1 MYKKYKKIVASM
13 LVLIIMLTNLN
24 VIGLHIGEVIAADL
38 NNQNSK
44 TKNQNVEMD
53 VYFLEKED
61 KKAYEA
67 TKNIGEENKIIAQIM
82 VKNSGYLKNAK
93 IKFEE
98 SNFNILET
106 INSEFISHVNTQN
119 NEIELKQIDAGENIK
134 IEIPIE
140 FKSSENYNPKQFNL
154 VNKIKISGIYV
165 DNKANQNEIEKEL
178 FLSLNWNTISEA
190 YLQAN
195 VSKFV
200 PFNINGQK
208 GLIMQTIITSGV
220 KENSAPIKNTELK
233 IEIPNINN
241 IPPKDIK
248 VNANNMSA
256 TSGEENAIS
265 FNENNYEIKDGIITI
280 NTQNIKDENENI
292 SWKKQGNDE
301 YVITY
306 IYPEEALNGE
316 QTSLNLK
323 VNSNITLYNAHETVL
338 QANNENTIDI
348 QGKIGNVVDF
358 HVEVTENLSK
368 GQIYTN
374 YISADKQE
382 IIYNEKI
389 TANVGLSSLIDEI
402 VIEQNADTFK
412 SEKMQGSTT
421 YANQNYAYY
430 KSISIS
436 KENLKKILGEEGYI
450 KIYSG
455 STEIATIDK
464 NMQVNENGILELNV
478 SELDIN
484 SIKIKTSKP
493 QIEGKLEISI
503 QKAIK
508 TDIGY
513 SKEQISNF
521 EKINASLKM
530 VASLNGEI
538 LVEQN
543 AEANINLVEPQT
555 KVELM
560 SNIKDLSTIVKNE
573 NIELRAILNTASN
586 YNKLYT
592 NPKIILEF
600 PSYVEQIDIKNIELL
615 YEDELIK
622 EKEELKVAPDG
633 TKILEISLKGTQT
646 KYSKDDI
653 TGGTNILITA
663 DITTNN
669 LTPSKEDTIVMT
681 VINEN
686 EQTKV
691 NMNVN
696 FVAPIGIVTVNK
708 ILNYAQ
714 GKEVTA
720 LTSNEEVTLEVQEES
735 RNAVAEIQIINNYRK
750 PIKNVK
756 ILGRTFT
763 QGTTNTEKTSENL
776 NNTLNIPML
785 SAIRSN
791 GVENVTIYYSENGN
805 ADKDLNNP
813 ANGWKQEVTDFS
825 NIKSYLIELN
835 NNEDMNVGESV
846 KFSYNMQVPEGLN
859 YSQIASSL
867 YTVYFDNEQEEQI
880 LEDRATSRIVTLSTG
895 VAPELKVKLTSSM
908 AENSIVRDGSYV
920 RFIAEVENQGT
931 VDAKNTKLNITAPRD
946 ENEIGRYV
954 TLHTEYKEEDF
965 FNGYDDSEEPLKT
978 INIGELKA
986 GQKVKVEFDIKIQ
999 SVKINST
1006 ENSELLIPMVVKAIA
1021 DDMQK
1026 EVSSNEYILKAEK
1039 ANIALMV
1046 KHSMTTDSIL
1056 IKGDELTYTAKVDQ
1070 KNNHNSLKNVSIK
1083 MKIPKGLEIEEA
1095 TVENLVTLEEEIV
1108 ADINI
1113 NKNTNIVEFIVQEL
1127 YIGSEIN
1134 CNVKTKIGDI
1144 TGEISPT
1151 VTAVVDKEEYT
1162 GNIIKNTV
1170 SKLNFTIVQAKL
1182 DNPYVKEDEKI
1193 TFEYTVKN
1201 TSNVYSSDFTFENI
1215 VPEGMKIVDVE
1226 TIIGSESVK
1235 IKNYDEEKL
1244 VINKTFKEG
1253 QTIKFRVTM
1262 QANLLPEGEKQKE
1275 IENYA
1280 SIYAQGFDK
1289 IESNKV
1295 KVTIEYNEEAY
1306 RGEED
1311 TPDDPNNPNNPTDN
1325 KKVISGLAW
1334 LDANANGERD
1344 DGEMLLPGIEVR
1356 LLNKKTNKVIKTD
1369 ATSSNGEYIFSGID
1383 EGEYLVVF
1391 VYDTGL
1397 YKLAE
1402 YRKNNVSQSTNS
1414 DFINVTMDI
1423 NGKEQTVAV
1432 SDTIKITNSNAR
1444 NIDIGLIEL
1453 DKSDMKLDKYISSV
1467 TVTYGNTVKT
1477 YSYNNLK
1484 VAKVEIPAKELKNA
1498 TVIVDYKIVVTNEG
1512 SIANYVKK
1520 VVDYTPKDMKF
1531 NSELNKDWYAAS
1543 NGDLYNSSLANTK
1556 IEAGQSKEL
1565 TLTLTKKMTENNVGI
1580 VNNNAEIYEVYNE
1593 EGKKDIDSIA
1603 GNKVSG
1609 EDDMSA
1615 ADLVIS
1621 VKTGDAIIYTL
1632 IISSIICTIAAV
1644 SIYYIRKIVLRRM

>member
-1 MYKKYKKIVASM
+1 MYKKCKKIVASM
-13 LVLIIMLTNLN
+13 LVLLIMLTNLN
-24 VIGLHIGEVIAADL
+24 VIGIHIGEAIAANL

-53 VYFLEKED
+53 TYFLEKED
-61 KKAYEA
+61 KKTYEA
-67 TKNIGEENKIIAQIM
+67 TKNIGEENKIIAQIT

-98 SNFNILET
+98 ANFNILET

-119 NEIELKQIDAGENIK
+119 NEIILNQIDAGESVR

-140 FKSSENYNPKQFNL
+140 FKNSESYNPNQFST
-154 VNKIKISGIYV
+154 VNKSKISGIYV

-178 FLSLNWNTISEA
+178 LLSLNWNTTSEA
-190 YLQAN
+190 YVQAN

-200 PFNINGQK
+200 PFNINEQK
-208 GLIMQTIITSGV
+208 GLIVQTIITSGV
-220 KENSAPIKNTELK
+220 KENSAPIKNTQLK

-248 VNANNMSA
+248 VNANSMVA
-256 TSGEENAIS
+256 TRGEENGVS

-292 SWKKQGNDE
+292 SWKKQGQDE
-301 YVITY
+301 YIITY
-306 IYPEEALNGE
+306 IYPEEALNGN

-323 VNSNITLYNAHETVL
+323 VNSNITLYNANETIL
-338 QANNENTIDI
+338 KANNENTIEI
-348 QGKIGNVVDF
+348 QEKIGNVVDF
-358 HVEVTENLSK
+358 EVEMDENLSK
-368 GQIYTN
+368 GQIYAN
-374 YISADKQE
+374 YISTEKQE

-389 TANVGLSSLIDEI
+389 TANVGLASLIDQI
-402 VIEQNADTFK
+402 VIEQKADTFM
-412 SEKMQGSTT
+412 SEKVQGSTT

-430 KSISIS
+430 KNINIS
-436 KENLKKILGEEGYI
+436 KENLMKILGEEGYI

-455 STEIATIDK
+455 STEMLAMDT
-464 NMQVNENGILELNV
+464 NMQANENGMLELNIN
-478 SELDIN
+478 ELDIN
-484 SIKIKTSKP
+484 NIKIQTSKP
-493 QIEGKLEISI
+493 QTEGKLEINL

-513 SKEQISNF
+513 SKKQISNF
-521 EKINASLKM
+521 EKINAQLKM

-543 AEANINLVEPQT
+543 AEANTNLVEPQT
-555 KVELM
+555 KIELT
-560 SNIKDLSTIVKNE
+560 SNMKDLSTIVKNE
-573 NIELRAILNTASN
+573 NIEIRAILDTTSN

-646 KYSKDDI
+646 KYSKDTI

-669 LTPSKEDTIVMT
+669 LTPSKEDVITMT

-686 EQTKV
+686 EQTKT
-691 NMNVN
+691 NMNIN

-708 ILNYAQ
+708 ISNYVE
-714 GKEVTA
+714 GKEITA
-720 LTSNEEVTLEVQEES
+720 LTSNEEATLEVQENAK
-735 RNAVAEIQIINNYRK
+735 NAVSEIQVINNYSN

-756 ILGRTFT
+756 ILGRTLA
-763 QGTTNTEKTSENL
+763 QGTTNTENISENL

-785 SAIRSN
+785 NAIQTSN
-791 GVENVTIYYSENGN
+791 AENATIYYSENGN
-805 ADKDLNNP
+805 ANKDINNP
-813 ANGWKQEVTDFS
+813 ENAWKQEISDFS
-825 NIKSYLIELN
+825 SVKSYLIELN
-835 NNEDMNVGESV
+835 DNGNMNVGDSV
-846 KFSYNMQVPEGLN
+846 KFTYDMQVPENLN
-859 YSQIASSL
+859 YSQTASSL

-880 LEDRATSRIVTLSTG
+880 LEDRATSRMVTLSTG
-895 VAPELKVKLTSSM
+895 VAPELKVKLSSKVP
-908 AENSIVRDGSYV
+908 ENSIVRDGAYV

-931 VDAKNTKLNITAPRD
+931 VDAKNTKLNITAPSS
-946 ENEIGRYV
+946 ENEIGSYV

-965 FNGYDDSEEPLKT
+965 ANGYEDSTEPLKT

-986 GQKVKVEFDIKIQ
+986 GQKVKVEFDIKIE
-999 SVKINST
+999 SVQINST
-1006 ENSELLIPMVVKAIA
+1006 EKPELVIPMVAKAIA

-1026 EVSSNEYILKAEK
+1026 EVSSNEYILKAAK
-1039 ANIALMV
+1039 ADIALMV
-1046 KHSMTTDSIL
+1046 KHSMTTDSVL
-1056 IKGDELTYTAKVDQ
+1056 IKDDELIYTAKVEQ
-1070 KNNHNSLKNVSIK
+1070 RNNHNSLKNVSIK
-1083 MKIPKGLEIEEA
+1083 VKVPTGLEIEEA
-1095 TVENLVTLEEEIV
+1095 TVENLVTSEEEIV
-1108 ADINI
+1108 ANINI
-1113 NKNTNIVEFIVQEL
+1113 NKNTNIVEFIIQEL

-1144 TGEISPT
+1144 VGEISPT
-1151 VTAVVDKEEYT
+1151 VTAVVNEQEYI
-1162 GNIIKNTV
+1162 GNVIKNTV
-1170 SKLNFTIVQAKL
+1170 SKLNFTIVQSKL
-1182 DNPYVKEDEKI
+1182 DNTYVKEDEQI

-1201 TSNVYSSDFTFENI
+1201 TSDVYSSDFTFENI
-1215 VPEGMKIVDVE
+1215 VPEGMKIIDVE
-1226 TIIGSESVK
+1226 TIMDNESVK

-1244 VINKTFKEG
+1244 VINRTFKEG
-1253 QTIKFRVTM
+1253 QTVKFRVTM

-1280 SIYAQGFDK
+1280 SIYAKGFDK

-1306 RGEED
+1306 RGEEEN
-1311 TPDDPNNPNNPTDN
+1311 PDDPNHPTDN
-1325 KKVISGLAW
+1325 KKVISGVAW
-1334 LDANANGERD
+1334 LDENSNGERD
-1344 DGEMLLPGIEVR
+1344 DSESLLPGIEVR
-1356 LLNKKTNKVIKTD
+1356 LLNKKTNRVIKTD
-1369 ATSSNGEYIFSGID
+1369 ATSSNGEYVFNGID

-1391 VYDTGL
+1391 VYNTQL
-1397 YKLAE
+1397 YKLTE
-1402 YRKNNVSQSTNS
+1402 YKKNNVSQSTNS
-1414 DFINVTMDI
+1414 DFINVTMEI
-1423 NGKEQTVAV
+1423 SGKEQTVAA

-1453 DKSDMKLDKYISSV
+1453 DKSDMRLDKYISAV

-1477 YSYNNLK
+1477 YNYNNLK

-1498 TVIVDYKIVVTNEG
+1498 TVIVEYKIVVTNEG

-1531 NSELNKDWYAAS
+1531 NSELNRDWYVAS

-1565 TLTLTKKMTENNVGI
+1565 SLTLTKKMTENNVGI

-1593 EGKKDIDSIA
+1593 EGKQDIDSVA

-1632 IISSIICTIAAV
+1632 IISSLICATVAV

>member
-1 MYKKYKKIVASM
+1 MYKKCKKIVASM
-13 LVLIIMLTNLN
+13 LVLLIMLTNLN
-24 VIGLHIGEVIAADL
+24 VIGIHIGEAIAANL

-53 VYFLEKED
+53 TYFLEKED
-61 KKAYEA
+61 KKTYEA
-67 TKNIGEENKIIAQIM
+67 TKNIGEENKIIAQIT

-98 SNFNILET
+98 ANFNILET

-119 NEIELKQIDAGENIK
+119 NEIILNQIDVGESVR

-140 FKSSENYNPKQFNL
+140 FKNSESYNPNQFST
-154 VNKIKISGIYV
+154 VNKSKISGIYV

-178 FLSLNWNTISEA
+178 LLSLNWNTTSEA
-190 YLQAN
+190 YVQAN

-200 PFNINGQK
+200 PFNINEQK
-208 GLIMQTIITSGV
+208 GLIVQTIITSVV
-220 KENSAPIKNTELK
+220 KENSAPIKNTQLK

-248 VNANNMSA
+248 VNANSMVA
-256 TSGEENAIS
+256 TRGEENGVS

-292 SWKKQGNDE
+292 SWKKQGQDE
-301 YVITY
+301 YIITY
-306 IYPEEALNGE
+306 IYPEEALNGN

-323 VNSNITLYNAHETVL
+323 VNSNITLYNANETIL
-338 QANNENTIDI
+338 KANNENTIEI
-348 QGKIGNVVDF
+348 QEKIGNVVDF
-358 HVEVTENLSK
+358 EVEMDENLSK
-368 GQIYTN
+368 GQIYAN
-374 YISADKQE
+374 YISTEKQE

-389 TANVGLSSLIDEI
+389 TANVGLASLIDQI
-402 VIEQNADTFK
+402 VIEQKADTFM
-412 SEKMQGSTT
+412 SEKVQGSTT

-430 KSISIS
+430 KNINIS
-436 KENLKKILGEEGYI
+436 KENLMKILGEEGYI

-455 STEIATIDK
+455 STEMLAMDT
-464 NMQVNENGILELNV
+464 NMQANENGMLELNIN
-478 SELDIN
+478 ELDIN
-484 SIKIKTSKP
+484 NIKIQTSKP
-493 QIEGKLEISI
+493 QTEGKLEINL

-513 SKEQISNF
+513 SKKQISNF
-521 EKINASLKM
+521 EKINAQLKM

-543 AEANINLVEPQT
+543 AEANTNLVEPQT
-555 KVELM
+555 KIELT
-560 SNIKDLSTIVKNE
+560 SNMKDLSTIVKNE
-573 NIELRAILNTASN
+573 NIEIRAILDTTSN

-646 KYSKDDI
+646 KYSKDTI

-669 LTPSKEDTIVMT
+669 LTPSKEDVITMT

-686 EQTKV
+686 EQTKT
-691 NMNVN
+691 NMNIN

-708 ILNYAQ
+708 ISNYVE
-714 GKEVTA
+714 GKEITA
-720 LTSNEEVTLEVQEES
+720 LTSNEEATLEVQENAK
-735 RNAVAEIQIINNYRK
+735 NAVSEIQVINNYSN

-756 ILGRTFT
+756 ILGRTLA
-763 QGTTNTEKTSENL
+763 QGTTNTENISENL

-785 SAIRSN
+785 NAIQTSN
-791 GVENVTIYYSENGN
+791 AENATIYYSENGN
-805 ADKDLNNP
+805 ANKDINNP
-813 ANGWKQEVTDFS
+813 ENAWKQEISDFS
-825 NIKSYLIELN
+825 SVKSYLIELN
-835 NNEDMNVGESV
+835 DNGNMNVGDSV
-846 KFSYNMQVPEGLN
+846 KFTYDMQVPENLN
-859 YSQIASSL
+859 YSQTASSL

-880 LEDRATSRIVTLSTG
+880 LEDRATSRMVTLSTG
-895 VAPELKVKLTSSM
+895 VAPELKVKLSSKVP
-908 AENSIVRDGSYV
+908 ENSIVRDGAYV

-931 VDAKNTKLNITAPRD
+931 VDAKNTKLNITAPSS
-946 ENEIGRYV
+946 ENEIGSYV

-965 FNGYDDSEEPLKT
+965 ANGYEDSTEPLKT

-986 GQKVKVEFDIKIQ
+986 GQKVKVEFDIKIE
-999 SVKINST
+999 SVQINST
-1006 ENSELLIPMVVKAIA
+1006 EKPELVIPMVAKAIA

-1026 EVSSNEYILKAEK
+1026 EVSSNEYILKAAK
-1039 ANIALMV
+1039 ADIALMV
-1046 KHSMTTDSIL
+1046 KHSMTTDSVL
-1056 IKGDELTYTAKVDQ
+1056 IKDDELIYTAKVEQ
-1070 KNNHNSLKNVSIK
+1070 RNNHNSLKNVSIK
-1083 MKIPKGLEIEEA
+1083 VKVPTGLEIEEA
-1095 TVENLVTLEEEIV
+1095 TVENLVTSEEEIV
-1108 ADINI
+1108 ANINI
-1113 NKNTNIVEFIVQEL
+1113 NKNTNIVEFIIQEL

-1144 TGEISPT
+1144 VGEISPT
-1151 VTAVVDKEEYT
+1151 VTAVVNEQEYI
-1162 GNIIKNTV
+1162 GNVIKNTV
-1170 SKLNFTIVQAKL
+1170 SKLNFTIVQSKL
-1182 DNPYVKEDEKI
+1182 DNTYVKEDEQI

-1201 TSNVYSSDFTFENI
+1201 TSDVYSSDFTFENI
-1215 VPEGMKIVDVE
+1215 VPEGMKIIDVE
-1226 TIIGSESVK
+1226 TIMDNESVK

-1244 VINKTFKEG
+1244 VINRTFKEG
-1253 QTIKFRVTM
+1253 QTVKFRVTM

-1280 SIYAQGFDK
+1280 SIYAKGFDK

-1306 RGEED
+1306 RGEEEN
-1311 TPDDPNNPNNPTDN
+1311 PDDPNHPTDN
-1325 KKVISGLAW
+1325 KKVISGVAW
-1334 LDANANGERD
+1334 LDENSNGERD
-1344 DGEMLLPGIEVR
+1344 DSESLLPGIEVR
-1356 LLNKKTNKVIKTD
+1356 LLNKKTNRVIKTD
-1369 ATSSNGEYIFSGID
+1369 ATSSNGEYVFNGID

-1391 VYDTGL
+1391 VYNTQL
-1397 YKLAE
+1397 YKLTE
-1402 YRKNNVSQSTNS
+1402 YKKNNVSQSTNS
-1414 DFINVTMDI
+1414 DFINVTMEI
-1423 NGKEQTVAV
+1423 SGKEQTVAA

-1453 DKSDMKLDKYISSV
+1453 DKSDMRLDKYISAV

-1477 YSYNNLK
+1477 YNYNNLK

-1498 TVIVDYKIVVTNEG
+1498 TVIVEYKIVVTNEG

-1531 NSELNKDWYAAS
+1531 NSELNRDWYVAS

-1565 TLTLTKKMTENNVGI
+1565 SLTLTKKMTENNVGI

-1593 EGKKDIDSIA
+1593 EGKQDIDSVA

-1632 IISSIICTIAAV
+1632 IISSLICATVAV

>member
-1 MYKKYKKIVASM
+1 MYKKCKKIVASM
-13 LVLIIMLTNLN
+13 LVLLIMLTNLN
-24 VIGLHIGEVIAADL
+24 VIGIHIGEAIAANL

-53 VYFLEKED
+53 TYFLEKED
-61 KKAYEA
+61 KKTYEA
-67 TKNIGEENKIIAQIM
+67 TKNIGEENKIIAQIT

-98 SNFNILET
+98 ANFNILET

-119 NEIELKQIDAGENIK
+119 NEIILNQIDAGESVR

-140 FKSSENYNPKQFNL
+140 FKNSESYNPNQFSI
-154 VNKIKISGIYV
+154 VNKSKISGIYV

-178 FLSLNWNTISEA
+178 LLSLNWNTTSEA
-190 YLQAN
+190 YVQAN

-200 PFNINGQK
+200 PFNINEQK
-208 GLIMQTIITSGV
+208 GLIVQTIITSGV
-220 KENSAPIKNTELK
+220 KENSAPIKNTQLK

-248 VNANNMSA
+248 VNANSMVA
-256 TSGEENAIS
+256 TRGEENGVS

-292 SWKKQGNDE
+292 SWKKQGQDE
-301 YVITY
+301 YIITY
-306 IYPEEALNGE
+306 IYPEEALNGN
-316 QTSLNLK
+316 QTSLKLK
-323 VNSNITLYNAHETVL
+323 VNSNITLYNANETIL
-338 QANNENTIDI
+338 KANNENTIEI
-348 QGKIGNVVDF
+348 QEKIGNVVDF
-358 HVEVTENLSK
+358 EVEMDENLSK
-368 GQIYTN
+368 GQIYAN
-374 YISADKQE
+374 YISAEKQE

-389 TANVGLSSLIDEI
+389 TANVGLASLIDQI
-402 VIEQNADTFK
+402 VIEQKADTFM
-412 SEKMQGSTT
+412 SEKVQGSTT

-430 KSISIS
+430 KNINIS
-436 KENLKKILGEEGYI
+436 KENLMKILGEEGYI

-455 STEIATIDK
+455 STEIATIDT
-464 NMQVNENGILELNV
+464 NMQANENGMLELNI

-484 SIKIKTSKP
+484 NIKIQTSKP
-493 QIEGKLEISI
+493 QTEGKLEINF

-513 SKEQISNF
+513 SKNQISNF
-521 EKINASLKM
+521 EKINAQLKM

-543 AEANINLVEPQT
+543 AEANTNLVEPQT
-555 KVELM
+555 KIELT
-560 SNIKDLSTIVKNE
+560 SNMQDLSTIVKNE
-573 NIELRAILNTASN
+573 NIEIRSILDTTSN

-646 KYSKDDI
+646 KYSKDTI

-669 LTPSKEDTIVMT
+669 LTPSKEDVITMT

-686 EQTKV
+686 EQTKT
-691 NMNVN
+691 NMNIN

-708 ILNYAQ
+708 ISNYAE
-714 GKEVTA
+714 GKEITA
-720 LTSNEEVTLEVQEES
+720 LTSNEEATLEVQE
-735 RNAVAEIQIINNYRK
+735 NAKNAISEIQVINNYSNT
-750 PIKNVK
+750 IKNVK
-756 ILGRTFT
+756 ILGRTLA
-763 QGTTNTEKTSENL
+763 QGTTNTENISENL

-785 SAIRSN
+785 NAIQTSN
-791 GVENVTIYYSENGN
+791 AENATIYYSENGN
-805 ADKDLNNP
+805 ADKDINNP
-813 ANGWKQEVTDFS
+813 ENAWKQEISDFS
-825 NIKSYLIELN
+825 SVKSYLIELN
-835 NNEDMNVGESV
+835 DNGNMNVGDSV
-846 KFSYNMQVPEGLN
+846 KFTYDMQVPENLN
-859 YSQIASSL
+859 YSQTASSL

-880 LEDRATSRIVTLSTG
+880 LEDRATSRMVTLSTG
-895 VAPELKVKLTSSM
+895 VAPELKVKLSSKVP
-908 AENSIVRDGSYV
+908 ENSIVRDGAYV

-931 VDAKNTKLNITAPRD
+931 VDAKNTKLNITAPSS
-946 ENEIGRYV
+946 ENEIGSYV

-965 FNGYDDSEEPLKT
+965 ANGYEDSTEQLKT

-986 GQKVKVEFDIKIQ
+986 GQKVKVEFDIKIENVQ
-999 SVKINST
+999 INST
-1006 ENSELLIPMVVKAIA
+1006 EKPELVIPMVVKAIA

-1026 EVSSNEYILKAEK
+1026 EVNSNEYVLKAAK
-1039 ANIALMV
+1039 ADIALMV
-1046 KHSMTTDSIL
+1046 KHSMTTDSVL
-1056 IKGDELTYTAKVDQ
+1056 IKDDELIYTAKVDQ

-1083 MKIPKGLEIEEA
+1083 VKVPKGLEIEEA
-1095 TVENLVTLEEEIV
+1095 TVENLVTSEEEIV

-1144 TGEISPT
+1144 IGEISPT
-1151 VTAVVDKEEYT
+1151 VTAVVNEQEYI
-1162 GNIIKNTV
+1162 GNVIKNTV
-1170 SKLNFTIVQAKL
+1170 SKLNFTIVQSKL
-1182 DNPYVKEDEKI
+1182 DNTYVKEDEQI

-1201 TSNVYSSDFTFENI
+1201 TSDVYSSDFTFENI
-1215 VPEGMKIVDVE
+1215 VPEGMKIIDVE
-1226 TIIGSESVK
+1226 TIMDNESVK

-1244 VINKTFKEG
+1244 IINRTFKEG
-1253 QTIKFRVTM
+1253 QTVKFRVTM

-1306 RGEED
+1306 RGEEEN
-1311 TPDDPNNPNNPTDN
+1311 PDNPNHPADN
-1325 KKVISGLAW
+1325 KKVISGVAW
-1334 LDANANGERD
+1334 LDENSNGERD
-1344 DGEMLLPGIEVR
+1344 DDESLLPGIEVR
-1356 LLNKKTNKVIKTD
+1356 LLNKKTNRVIKTD
-1369 ATSSNGEYIFSGID
+1369 ATSSNGEYIFNGID

-1391 VYDTGL
+1391 VYNTKL
-1397 YKLAE
+1397 YKLTE
-1402 YRKNNVSQSTNS
+1402 YKKNNVSQSTNS
-1414 DFINVTMDI
+1414 DFINVTMEI
-1423 NGKEQTVAV
+1423 SGKEQTVAV

-1453 DKSDMKLDKYISSV
+1453 DKSDMKLDKYISAV

-1477 YSYNNLK
+1477 YNYNNLK

-1498 TVIVDYKIVVTNEG
+1498 TVIVEYKIVVTNEG

-1531 NSELNKDWYAAS
+1531 NSELNRDWYAAS

-1565 TLTLTKKMTENNVGI
+1565 SLTLTKKMTENNVGI

-1593 EGKKDIDSIA
+1593 EGKQDIDSVA
-1603 GNKVSG
+1603 GNKVTG
-1609 EDDMSA
+1609 EDDISS

-1632 IISSIICTIAAV
+1632 IISSLICATVAV

>member
-1 MYKKYKKIVASM
+1 MYKKCKKIVASM
-13 LVLIIMLTNLN
+13 LVLLIMLTNLN
-24 VIGLHIGEVIAADL
+24 VIGIHIGEAIAANL

-53 VYFLEKED
+53 TYFLEKED
-61 KKAYEA
+61 KKTYEA
-67 TKNIGEENKIIAQIM
+67 TKNIGEENKIIAQIT

-98 SNFNILET
+98 ANFNILET

-119 NEIELKQIDAGENIK
+119 NEIILNQIDVGESVR

-140 FKSSENYNPKQFNL
+140 FKNSESYNPNQFST
-154 VNKIKISGIYV
+154 VNKSKISGIYV

-178 FLSLNWNTISEA
+178 LLSLNWNTTSEA
-190 YLQAN
+190 YVQAN

-200 PFNINGQK
+200 PFNINEQK
-208 GLIMQTIITSGV
+208 GLIVQTIITSGV
-220 KENSAPIKNTELK
+220 KENSAPIKNTQLK

-248 VNANNMSA
+248 VNANSMVA
-256 TSGEENAIS
+256 TRGEENGVS

-292 SWKKQGNDE
+292 SWKKQGQDE
-301 YVITY
+301 YIITY
-306 IYPEEALNGE
+306 IYPEEALNGN

-323 VNSNITLYNAHETVL
+323 VNSNITLYNANETIL
-338 QANNENTIDI
+338 KANNENTIEI
-348 QGKIGNVVDF
+348 QEKIGNVVDF
-358 HVEVTENLSK
+358 EVEMDENLSK
-368 GQIYTN
+368 GQIYAN
-374 YISADKQE
+374 YISTEKQE

-389 TANVGLSSLIDEI
+389 TANVGLASLIDQI
-402 VIEQNADTFK
+402 VIEQKADTFM
-412 SEKMQGSTT
+412 SEKVQGSTT

-430 KSISIS
+430 KNINIS
-436 KENLKKILGEEGYI
+436 KENLMKILGEEGYI

-455 STEIATIDK
+455 STEMLAMDT
-464 NMQVNENGILELNV
+464 NMQANENGMLELNIN
-478 SELDIN
+478 ELDIN
-484 SIKIKTSKP
+484 NIKIQTSKP
-493 QIEGKLEISI
+493 QTEGKLEINL

-513 SKEQISNF
+513 SKKQISNF
-521 EKINASLKM
+521 EKINAQLKM

-543 AEANINLVEPQT
+543 AEANTNLVEPQT
-555 KVELM
+555 KIELT
-560 SNIKDLSTIVKNE
+560 SNMKDLSTIVKNE
-573 NIELRAILNTASN
+573 NIEIRAILDTTSN

-646 KYSKDDI
+646 KYSKDTI

-669 LTPSKEDTIVMT
+669 LTPSKEDVITMT

-686 EQTKV
+686 EQTKT
-691 NMNVN
+691 NMNIN

-708 ILNYAQ
+708 ISNYVE
-714 GKEVTA
+714 GKEITA
-720 LTSNEEVTLEVQEES
+720 LTSNEEATLEVQENAK
-735 RNAVAEIQIINNYRK
+735 NAVSEIQVINNYSN

-756 ILGRTFT
+756 ILGRTLA
-763 QGTTNTEKTSENL
+763 QGTTNTENISENL

-785 SAIRSN
+785 NAIQTSN
-791 GVENVTIYYSENGN
+791 AENATIYYSENGN
-805 ADKDLNNP
+805 ANKDINNP
-813 ANGWKQEVTDFS
+813 ENAWKQEISDFS
-825 NIKSYLIELN
+825 SVKSYLIELN
-835 NNEDMNVGESV
+835 DNGNMNVGDSV
-846 KFSYNMQVPEGLN
+846 KFTYDMQVPENLN
-859 YSQIASSL
+859 YSQTASSL

-880 LEDRATSRIVTLSTG
+880 LEDRATSRMVTLSTG
-895 VAPELKVKLTSSM
+895 VAPELKVKLSSKVP
-908 AENSIVRDGSYV
+908 ENSIVRDGAYV

-931 VDAKNTKLNITAPRD
+931 VDAKNTKLNITAPSS
-946 ENEIGRYV
+946 ENEIGSYV

-965 FNGYDDSEEPLKT
+965 ANGYEDSTEPLKT

-986 GQKVKVEFDIKIQ
+986 GQKVKVEFDIKIE
-999 SVKINST
+999 SVQINST
-1006 ENSELLIPMVVKAIA
+1006 EKPELVIPMVAKAIA

-1026 EVSSNEYILKAEK
+1026 EVSSNEYILKAAK
-1039 ANIALMV
+1039 ADIALMV
-1046 KHSMTTDSIL
+1046 KHSMTTDSVL
-1056 IKGDELTYTAKVDQ
+1056 IKDDELIYTAKVEQ
-1070 KNNHNSLKNVSIK
+1070 RNNHNSLKNVSIK
-1083 MKIPKGLEIEEA
+1083 VKVPTGLEIEEA
-1095 TVENLVTLEEEIV
+1095 TVENLVTSEEEIV
-1108 ADINI
+1108 ANINI
-1113 NKNTNIVEFIVQEL
+1113 NKNTNIVEFIIQEL

-1144 TGEISPT
+1144 VGEISPT
-1151 VTAVVDKEEYT
+1151 VTAVVNEQEYI
-1162 GNIIKNTV
+1162 GNVIKNTV
-1170 SKLNFTIVQAKL
+1170 SKLNFTIVQSKL
-1182 DNPYVKEDEKI
+1182 DNTYVKEDEQI

-1201 TSNVYSSDFTFENI
+1201 TSDVYSSDFTFENI
-1215 VPEGMKIVDVE
+1215 VPEGMKIIDVE
-1226 TIIGSESVK
+1226 TIMDNESVK

-1244 VINKTFKEG
+1244 VINRTFKEG
-1253 QTIKFRVTM
+1253 QTVKFRVTM

-1280 SIYAQGFDK
+1280 SIYAKGFDK

-1306 RGEED
+1306 RGEEEN
-1311 TPDDPNNPNNPTDN
+1311 PDDPNHPTDN
-1325 KKVISGLAW
+1325 KKVISGVAW
-1334 LDANANGERD
+1334 LDENSNGERD
-1344 DGEMLLPGIEVR
+1344 DSESLLPGIEVR
-1356 LLNKKTNKVIKTD
+1356 LLNKKTNRVIKTD
-1369 ATSSNGEYIFSGID
+1369 ATSSNGEYVFNGID

-1391 VYDTGL
+1391 VYNTQL
-1397 YKLAE
+1397 YKLTE
-1402 YRKNNVSQSTNS
+1402 YKKNNVSQSTNS
-1414 DFINVTMDI
+1414 DFINVTMEI
-1423 NGKEQTVAV
+1423 SGKEQTVAA

-1453 DKSDMKLDKYISSV
+1453 DKSDMRLDKYISAV

-1477 YSYNNLK
+1477 YNYNNLK

-1498 TVIVDYKIVVTNEG
+1498 TVIVEYKIVVTNEG

-1531 NSELNKDWYAAS
+1531 NSELNRDWYVAS

-1565 TLTLTKKMTENNVGI
+1565 SLTLTKKMTENNVGI

-1593 EGKKDIDSIA
+1593 EGKQDIDSVA

-1632 IISSIICTIAAV
+1632 IISSLICATVAV